1 MNTLW
6 MRLSLKARLLG
17 AFTLVALIA
26 LPLIGW
32 QTLATGRLVGEKALA
47 EMAERESELTVLLL
61 TESLVLRDYTSVEQV
76 LRRQAGIEGVLA
88 LRYRHEQVLIEAI
101 APVGKVARPDWFAN
115 LLALKSPTQTR
126 EIKVG
131 GVSYGEI
138 SLAGA
143 IAHRPRSQ
151 HWPTPALVVAG
162 RPAAGQPERPGGHP
176 RSQPARLAQ

>member
-61 TESLVLRDYTSVEQV
+61 TESLVLHDYTSVEQV

-138 SLAGA
+138 SLAMN
-143 IAHRPRSQ
+143 PNRSRS
-151 HWPTPALVVAG
+151 HCKTPHNYPQQEDTGDHVCTPHLSPHG
-162 RPAAGQPERPGGHP
+162 R
-176 RSQPARLAQ
+176 